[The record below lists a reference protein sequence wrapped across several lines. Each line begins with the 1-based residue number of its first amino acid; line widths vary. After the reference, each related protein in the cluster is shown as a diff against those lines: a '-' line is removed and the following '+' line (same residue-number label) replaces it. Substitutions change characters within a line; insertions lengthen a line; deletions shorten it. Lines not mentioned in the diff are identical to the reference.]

1 MGDKCLY
8 IPNDNTQDYPICRL
22 KLVLETFEHS
32 NLMNQPIEIHISPQS
47 CLTNEWENVIIKS
60 LGTSVMNSLLS
71 SLSFSGKLFLIVGS
85 FATFKKINKEFF
97 CEIKDNFFPPNWH
110 FMFKD
115 VKNLS
120 YSIISICPYVCLT

>member
-8 IPNDNTQDYPICRL
+8 IPNDNTQNYSICRL
-22 KLVLETFEHS
+22 KLVLETFEHL
-32 NLMNQPIEIHISPQS
+32 NLMKQPIKSPQS
-47 CLTNEWENVIIKS
+47 CLTNEWENVIIKT
-60 LGTSVMNSLLS
+60 LRTSEMNSPLS
-71 SLSFSGKLFLIVGS
+71 SLSLSGKLVLIVGS
-85 FATFKKINKEFF
+85 FATFIKKRNKEFF

-115 VKNLS
+115 VENLS